1 MAAQNTLQNIDYQSR
16 GSNVDWAKLTSKL
29 GAEVSQ
35 IGKDR
40 EKARE
45 EIETQ
50 YSDAL
55 TKLNKPL
62 NLEKQTLTNF
72 VIDGADKYKKMALDL
87 KKKLYSREISMADY
101 KKTLSNAQ
109 EYWSNFADQAKTA
122 DERFKLYQDRLT
134 PNDKGVVEASDGESF
149 YMNEYLKMAD
159 LNNKK
164 MVLGNDGSMY
174 LQETD
179 ASGNPVGELI
189 DYRDFARPENLQ
201 INRVDVGSVVDGAI
215 GNWKSVDEWTMLG
228 RGGEKTISSIKNQDD
243 YKLMQI
249 NVANAVTANP
259 KSALSILVDNG
270 VVSSANYYSKDSE
283 KDAMLSKELS
293 KTKAE
298 YEAAGKKFTDDDKKA
313 IEMSFIKFEKNAAG
327 EMIPVLTND
336 QLTAAKERVAK
347 EIDMQIE
354 TKISAN
360 APQQWSS
367 STGGDNKDSGYATY
381 ASIFNAWTG
390 GDMNT
395 LNNMNPDY
403 YFQWD
408 SKLNKG
414 KGGVHVKKI
423 EYETDEDGNSKKVYR
438 YISNVTDARELS
450 RYFWKESTKVQAEQR
465 FDDEKRAAI
474 AAGVGPKG
482 SNTADGDELFD
493 KP

>member
-1 MAAQNTLQNIDYQSR
+1 MAGQSTLQNVEYRDR
-16 GSNVDWAKLTSKL
+16 GSNVDWNALTSKL
-29 GAEVSQ
+29 GDEVSQ
-35 IGKDR
+35 IGKNRD
-40 EKARE
+40 KAIE

-50 YSDAL
+50 YSDTL

-134 PNDKGVVEASDGESF
+134 PDANGVVEASDGESF

-347 EIDMQIE
+347 EIDYQIE
-354 TKISAN
+354 TKITAN
-360 APQQWSS
+360 APQPYSS
-367 STGGDNKDSGYATY
+367 GGGSTDDQKVAINAYMASVDAISKGNFSGFDTDNYKFDQY
-381 ASIFNAWTG
+381 
-390 GDMNT
+390 
-395 LNNMNPDY
+395 
-403 YFQWD
+403 
-408 SKLNKG
+408 K
-414 KGGVHVKKI
+414 
-423 EYETDEDGNSKKVYR
+423 DEDGNPYVVVDALIDDTKGGRKPANQKVRIYSPDGMTQYLKNVKGNVPLYHKGKDDYKKLYGD
-438 YISNVTDARELS
+438 YYYKPGGSTNTNTGETSTGGKAR
-450 RYFWKESTKVQAEQR
+450 
-465 FDDEKRAAI
+465 
-474 AAGVGPKG
+474 
-482 SNTADGDELFD
+482 
-493 KP
+493 

>member
-1 MAAQNTLQNIDYQSR
+1 MAGQGTLQNIEYRDR
-16 GSNVDWAKLTSKL
+16 GSNVDWAALTSKL

-40 EKARE
+40 DKAIE

-50 YSDAL
+50 YSDTL
-55 TKLNKPL
+55 TKLNQPL

-87 KKKLYSREISMADY
+87 KKKLYNREISTADY
-101 KKTLSNAQ
+101 KKTLANAQ
-109 EYWSNFADQAKTA
+109 EYWMNFSEQAKTA

-134 PNDKGVVEASDGESF
+134 PDANGVVAASDGESF

-179 ASGNPVGELI
+179 ASGNPVGALI

-201 INRVDVGSVVDGAI
+201 INRVDVSSVVDGAI
-215 GNWKSVDEWTMLG
+215 GNWKEVDKFRLLG
-228 RGGEKTISSIKNQDD
+228 RGGEETITSIKNQPD
-243 YKLMQI
+243 YKLMKI
-249 NVANAVTANP
+249 NVADAATSNP

-270 VVSSANYYSKDSE
+270 VISSANYYSKDSE
-283 KDAMLSKELS
+283 KDAMLSETLK
-293 KTKAE
+293 KAKAE
-298 YEAAGKKFTDDDKKA
+298 FEAAGKKFTDDDKKK

-336 QLTAAKERVAK
+336 QLAAAKDRVGK

-354 TKISAN
+354 TKIQAS

-367 STGGDNKDSGYATY
+367 SSGGGGGVTTDGDYSRYKE
-381 ASIFNAWTG
+381 IKNAWETG
-390 GDMNT
+390 NT
-395 LNNMNPDY
+395 DILNNMNPKYRFKRVKGSDAIQVFSINEIPAQKEGDPSTY
-403 YFQWD
+403 QEVLVGTANQAKNLAPYLYKAT
-408 SKLNKG
+408 SKLTPEQ
-414 KGGVHVKKI
+414 I
-423 EYETDEDGNSKKVYR
+423 
-438 YISNVTDARELS
+438 
-450 RYFWKESTKVQAEQR
+450 FESERTQ
-465 FDDEKRAAI
+465 FRAANPNLNQDNK
-474 AAGVGPKG
+474 PKFNG
-482 SNTADGDELFD
+482 
-493 KP
+493 

>member
-1 MAAQNTLQNIDYQSR
+1 
-16 GSNVDWAKLTSKL
+16 
-29 GAEVSQ
+29 
-35 IGKDR
+35 
-40 EKARE
+40 
-45 EIETQ
+45 
-50 YSDAL
+50 
-55 TKLNKPL
+55 
-62 NLEKQTLTNF
+62 
-72 VIDGADKYKKMALDL
+72 
-87 KKKLYSREISMADY
+87 
-101 KKTLSNAQ
+101 
-109 EYWSNFADQAKTA
+109 
-122 DERFKLYQDRLT
+122 
-134 PNDKGVVEASDGESF
+134 
-149 YMNEYLKMAD
+149 MNEYLKMAD

-354 TKISAN
+354 TKINAS

-367 STGGDNKDSGYATY
+367 SSGDNKDSGYATY

>member
-1 MAAQNTLQNIDYQSR
+1 MAGQSTLQNIEYRDR
-16 GSNVDWAKLTSKL
+16 GSNVDWAALTSKL

-35 IGKDR
+35 IGKNRD
-40 EKARE
+40 KAIE

-50 YSDAL
+50 YSDTL

-87 KKKLYSREISMADY
+87 KKKLYNREISTADY
-101 KKTLSNAQ
+101 KKTLANAQ
-109 EYWSNFADQAKTA
+109 EYWSNFSDQAKTA

-134 PNDKGVVEASDGESF
+134 PDANGVVEASDGESF

-201 INRVDVGSVVDGAI
+201 INRVDVSSVVDGAI
-215 GNWKSVDEWTMLG
+215 GNWKEVDKFKLLG
-228 RGGEKTISSIKNQDD
+228 RGGEETITSIKNQPD
-243 YKLMQI
+243 YKLMKI
-249 NVANAVTANP
+249 NVADAATSNP

-270 VVSSANYYSKDSE
+270 VISSANYYSKDSE
-283 KDAMLSKELS
+283 KDAMLSETLK

-298 YEAAGKKFTDDDKKA
+298 FEAAGKEFTDDDKKA

-336 QLTAAKERVAK
+336 QLTAAKDRVGQ

-354 TKISAN
+354 TKIQAS
-360 APQQWSS
+360 APQPYSS
-367 STGGDNKDSGYATY
+367 SGGGGDATGVDY
-381 ASIFNAWTG
+381 SRYKAIKTAWET
-390 GDMNT
+390 GDMGI
-395 LNNMNPDY
+395 LNNMNPKYKFKRVEGSDAIQVFSINEIPGEKEGDPSTY
-403 YFQWD
+403 QEVPVGTANEAKTLASYFYKAT
-408 SKLNKG
+408 SKLTPEKLF
-414 KGGVHVKKI
+414 
-423 EYETDEDGNSKKVYR
+423 E
-438 YISNVTDARELS
+438 
-450 RYFWKESTKVQAEQR
+450 AERTQ
-465 FDDEKRAAI
+465 FRAANPNLNQDNK
-474 AAGVGPKG
+474 PKFNG
-482 SNTADGDELFD
+482 
-493 KP
+493 

>member
-1 MAAQNTLQNIDYQSR
+1 MALENVDYRDR
-16 GSNVDWAKLTSKL
+16 GSNVDWAALTSKL

-35 IGKDR
+35 IGKNRD
-40 EKARE
+40 KA
-45 EIETQ
+45 IEDIESQ
-50 YSDAL
+50 YSDTL
-55 TKLNKPL
+55 TKLNQPL

-87 KKKLYSREISMADY
+87 KKKLYNREISTADY
-101 KKTLSNAQ
+101 KKTLANAQ
-109 EYWSNFADQAKTA
+109 EYWMNFSEQAKTA

-134 PNDKGVVEASDGESF
+134 PDANGVVAASDGESF

-179 ASGNPVGELI
+179 ASGNPVGGLI

-201 INRVDVGSVVDGAI
+201 INRVDIGSVVDGAI

-270 VVSSANYYSKDSE
+270 VISSPNYYSKDSE

-313 IEMSFIKFEKNAAG
+313 IELSFIKFEKNAAG

-336 QLTAAKERVAK
+336 QMTAAKKRAAQ

-354 TKISAN
+354 TKINAS
-360 APQQWSS
+360 APQPYSS
-367 STGGDNKDSGYATY
+367 SGSGGMSGSGGSTGGDYSRYKE
-381 ASIFNAWTG
+381 IKNAWETG
-390 GDMNT
+390 NMDI
-395 LNNMNPDY
+395 LNNMNPKY
-403 YFQWD
+403 KFKWD
-408 SKLNKG
+408 AGKKTVNVYSVNEVPGEKAGDPSTYQEVFVGSANQAKNLAPYLYISTSKLTPEQLFEAERVQFRTDNPDSNQNNQP
-414 KGGVHVKKI
+414 KKF
-423 EYETDEDGNSKKVYR
+423 N
-438 YISNVTDARELS
+438 
-450 RYFWKESTKVQAEQR
+450 
-465 FDDEKRAAI
+465 
-474 AAGVGPKG
+474 
-482 SNTADGDELFD
+482 
-493 KP
+493 

>member
-1 MAAQNTLQNIDYQSR
+1 MAGQSTLQNVEYRDR
-16 GSNVDWAKLTSKL
+16 GSNVDWNALTSKL
-29 GAEVSQ
+29 GDEVSQ
-35 IGKDR
+35 IGKNRD
-40 EKARE
+40 KAIE

-50 YSDAL
+50 YSDTL

-134 PNDKGVVEASDGESF
+134 PDANGVVAASDGESF

-201 INRVDVGSVVDGAI
+201 INRVDVGSVVNGAI

-354 TKISAN
+354 TKINAS

-367 STGGDNKDSGYATY
+367 SSGGTTDGDYSRYKE
-381 ASIFNAWTG
+381 IKNAWETG
-390 GDMNT
+390 NT
-395 LNNMNPDY
+395 DILNNMNPKYRFKRVEGSDAIQVFSINEIPGQKKGDPSTY
-403 YFQWD
+403 QEVLVGTANQAKNLAPYLYNAT
-408 SKLNKG
+408 SKLTPEQ
-414 KGGVHVKKI
+414 I
-423 EYETDEDGNSKKVYR
+423 FEAER
-438 YISNVTDARELS
+438 
-450 RYFWKESTKVQAEQR
+450 TK
-465 FDDEKRAAI
+465 FRAAN
-474 AAGVGPKG
+474 PN
-482 SNTADGDELFD
+482 SNTGETSTGGNAR
-493 KP
+493 